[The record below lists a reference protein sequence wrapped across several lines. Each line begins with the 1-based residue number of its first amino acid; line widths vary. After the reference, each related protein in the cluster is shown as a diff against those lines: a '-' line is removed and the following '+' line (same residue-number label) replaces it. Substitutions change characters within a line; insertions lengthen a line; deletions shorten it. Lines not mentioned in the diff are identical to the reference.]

1 MVELLDAMAVEQI
14 DTNFFRGKLQHRT
27 ALVRT
32 FGGEVAARAL
42 AAGSSGMHAG
52 FSVHSIHGYF
62 VRPTTP
68 EIPIDYLVDTVKLG
82 RSFAVRR
89 IRAMQ
94 HGRETF
100 LMVASF
106 HVGGHGVR
114 HADPCPEAPEPDD
127 LVPIGMGDTGN
138 EWDGWDIRRV
148 PDGAICAARQQV
160 WLRYTGE
167 LPDCPVT
174 HSCALTYAS
183 DMTLLGAAV
192 AAHPGIAIQTAALDY
207 SIWFMRPFRVD
218 DWLLYDEISP
228 SAAGGRAFT
237 QGRIFSRSGDLV
249 AMVAQERMLRLAEP
263 AFLSDA
269 SELLDREAS

>member
-42 AAGSSGMHAG
+42 AAGSAGMPAG
-52 FSVHSIHGYF
+52 FKVHSIHGYF
-62 VRPTTP
+62 VRSTAS
-68 EIPIDYLVDTVKLG
+68 EIPIDYLVDTVKHG

-89 IRAMQ
+89 IRAVQ

-106 HVGGHGVR
+106 HVGDRGVR
-114 HADPCPEAPEPDD
+114 HADACPEAPDPEQ
-127 LVPIGMGDTGN
+127 LARIGVGDAGN
-138 EWDGWDIRRV
+138 EWEGWDIRPV
-148 PDGAICAARQQV
+148 PDSAIGAARQQV

-192 AAHPGIAIQTAALDY
+192 ALHPGIAIQTAALDY
-207 SIWFMRPFRVD
+207 SIWFMRPYRVD

-228 SAAGGRAFT
+228 SAGAGRAFT
-237 QGRIFSRSGDLV
+237 QGRIFSRTGELV
-249 AMVAQERMLRLAEP
+249 AMVAQERMLRLADP
-263 AFLSDA
+263 SFGHSLVDRAA
-269 SELLDREAS
+269 S